1 MRGIDGSFS
10 VVSERGD
17 IRLQV
22 NSLKSATLD
31 GEHSTDSGRKVN
43 VSEVRTLAGDVH
55 LEVSPEVIY
64 GLVFVS

>member
-22 NSLKSATLD
+22 NSLRSATLD
-31 GEHSTDSGRKVN
+31 GEYSTDSDRKVT
-43 VSEVRTLAGDVH
+43 VSEARTLAGDVH
-55 LEVSPEVIY
+55 LEVSPEVIN